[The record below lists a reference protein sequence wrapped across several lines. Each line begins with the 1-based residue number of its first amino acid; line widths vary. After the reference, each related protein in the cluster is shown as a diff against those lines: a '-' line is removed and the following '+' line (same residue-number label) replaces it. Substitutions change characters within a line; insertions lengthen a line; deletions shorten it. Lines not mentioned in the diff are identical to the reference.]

1 MRLCCDAN
9 VIVLL
14 LEVNGVFTHN
24 ATSDIV
30 DVECTLCHQYKK
42 KKREKGSGDFEWFL
56 YKQIAAPSIV
66 RRRRLES

>member
-42 KKREKGSGDFEWFL
+42 KKREKGSGDFE
-56 YKQIAAPSIV
+56 
-66 RRRRLES
+66 

>member
-42 KKREKGSGDFEWFL
+42 KRKERREVGISNDF
-56 YKQIAAPSIV
+56 YINK
-66 RRRRLES
+66 